1 MKHGKYGKK
10 FWTVPRVLQIILV
23 VLLCVSMVFSCTSY
37 GKHMWNALFR
47 AVHLSHFT
55 ADLPE
60 NRLHIHVIDVGKA
73 DAILVESPEAAV
85 LVDTGTQNSAGDVQR
100 YLKARGIEHL
110 DAVILSQGDS
120 DHAGGLPAILEGV
133 SADTLLCSPEATQ
146 PETDYP
152 VQMAL
157 PGEVVSI
164 SDMVFEI
171 LGPTEHFREEND
183 NSLVFRLRY
192 DDFSMLFCGDIQ
204 ENAEKALLESGAD
217 LRADVLK
224 VAHHGSNT
232 SSSTA
237 FLQAVQPRYAV
248 ISAGEDRNLLPR
260 NAVLKRLQTENIRF
274 FRTDLDGSV
283 VISADGSGEVF
294 ITTETAGLSGGE

>member
-1 MKHGKYGKK
+1 
-10 FWTVPRVLQIILV
+10 
-23 VLLCVSMVFSCTSY
+23 
-37 GKHMWNALFR
+37 MWNALFR
-47 AVHLSHFT
+47 AAHLSHFT

-60 NRLHIHVIDVGKA
+60 NKLHIHVIDVGKA
-73 DAILVESPEAAV
+73 DAILVESPTASV

-110 DAVILSQGDS
+110 DAVILSHGDA
-120 DHAGGLPAILEGV
+120 DHAGGLSKIMEEIPAEV
-133 SADTLLCSPEATQ
+133 LLCSAYTKLPD
-146 PETDYP
+146 TDDL
-152 VQMAL
+152 VQTAL
-157 PGEVVSI
+157 PGTEI
-164 SDMVFEI
+164 FLSDLTLEI
-171 LGPTEHFREEND
+171 LAPTQSFSEEND

-283 VISADGSGEVF
+283 VISADGSGEIF
-294 ITTETAGLSGGE
+294 ITTETAGLCGGE